1 MGKIGKI
8 VRAIVHAP
16 ELFEQARERAERSE
30 ARLDS
35 AEKRL
40 DGAEKRL
47 DGAEI
52 WVNGAKSRLDEAEI
66 RSNNAM
72 ERLNSAEKR
81 LDEAEIWVNGAKS
94 RLDCAEIWVDS
105 AKSRVDRIEKTLHE
119 QLNAAGIADM
129 LCADRE
135 TLSRMNRE
143 MSVEK
148 TVWGNPARIELAPTA
163 AVNACLFNTNSGR
176 ITVGDYTFAGSRVSL
191 LAGGHDPELTGFL
204 RRDAELT
211 EGCDIT
217 IGNGVWLCSGCTL
230 VGPCTVGDDAVIAA
244 GAVVVPGTEV
254 PAGTIWGGIPA
265 RQIGLVKAEGD
276 RAELSPAVLRALER
290 SGGMLYTAGWSEK
303 SMYPG
308 QLKPGHWMEA
318 ESAEFVTGR
327 KKIRILYG
335 LDGDCDGAEIL
346 LKGSGGSSRLTLA
359 GREGRIAAEIPSG
372 GDGPEKII
380 LEKTAGGRIWI
391 RMEAAEEGSGKQ

>member
-1 MGKIGKI
+1 MGKIRKI
-8 VRAIVHAP
+8 IGAIVHAP

-40 DGAEKRL
+40 EGTEKRL
-47 DGAEI
+47 D
-52 WVNGAKSRLDEAEI
+52 SAEI
-66 RSNNAM
+66 RASSAK
-72 ERLNSAEKR
+72 ERLDSAEKR

-94 RLDCAEIWVDS
+94 RLDGAEIWVDS
-105 AKSRVDRIEKTLHE
+105 AKSRVDRIEKTLQE

-129 LCADRE
+129 LCGDRE

-143 MSVEK
+143 LSVEK

-176 ITVGDYTFAGSRVSL
+176 ITVGEYTFAGSRVSL

-254 PAGTIWGGIPA
+254 PVGTIWGGIPA

-290 SGGMLYTAGWSEK
+290 SSGMLYTAGWSEK

-308 QLKPGHWMEA
+308 QLKPGHWMAA

-335 LDGDCDGAEIL
+335 LDGDCDEAEIL
-346 LKGSGGSSRLTLA
+346 LKGSGGSCRLALA
-359 GREGRIAAEIPSG
+359 GCEGRITAEIPSG
-372 GDGPEKII
+372 GNGPEKII

-391 RMEAAEEGSGKQ
+391 RMEAEEEGSGKQ